1 MDYPCQ
7 STDTPEGT
15 TEHKATH
22 TSTEEPKKAR
32 NCRNVLVLSGK
43 DLVVRGDHR
52 SGFCERLQEA
62 PSMSSRPNGSQLQGV
77 PPLGKVEPIG
87 DSSCTSGIMYLRWG
101 GKALWHKQQQWERGE
116 QICEIKGSADTKA
129 SKEEGVI
136 CAPECGAEITWQP
149 VVMQIAPVQLQWRR
163 DPPTDHWRLQT
174 KAWRVWMWGTSD
186 TTCMWWTDHNLHPAA
201 LL

>member
-1 MDYPCQ
+1 MDTKRTLLGLQLDAQSWKEFHAMRTNSSERTGVMDYPCQ

-101 GKALWHKQQQWERGE
+101 EKPCGTNNSSERE
-116 QICEIKGSADTKA
+116 E
-129 SKEEGVI
+129 SKYVKSR
-136 CAPECGAEITWQP
+136 A
-149 VVMQIAPVQLQWRR
+149 
-163 DPPTDHWRLQT
+163 LQT
-174 KAWRVWMWGTSD
+174 PRPVKKKG
-186 TTCMWWTDHNLHPAA
+186 
-201 LL
+201 